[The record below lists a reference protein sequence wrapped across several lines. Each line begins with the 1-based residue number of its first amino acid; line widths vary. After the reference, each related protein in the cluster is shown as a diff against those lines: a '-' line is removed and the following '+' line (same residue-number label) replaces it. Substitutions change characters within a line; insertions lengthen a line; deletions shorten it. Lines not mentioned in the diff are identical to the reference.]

1 MGGLLSYSG
10 ITTRSGPW
18 REPSITDGQFGEMS
32 TLESVSD
39 AVEYL
44 RAAAR
49 LRHDFSNLEGVELHR
64 GAIEQRLILSQ
75 YQDFAKLYR
84 FANLSQRKFL
94 DLFMHYEIDI
104 LKKCF
109 RNALGPPEA

>member
-10 ITTRSGPW
+10 ITTKVRAMESHL
-18 REPSITDGQFGEMS
+18 ITDRQFGEMS

-44 RAAAR
+44 RR
-49 LRHDFSNLEGVELHR
+49 LPAYGMIFSNLEGVDLHR

-94 DLFMHYEIDI
+94 
-104 LKKCF
+104 
-109 RNALGPPEA
+109 EA

>member
-1 MGGLLSYSG
+1 
-10 ITTRSGPW
+10 
-18 REPSITDGQFGEMS
+18 MS

-44 RAAAR
+44 RR
-49 LRHDFSNLEGVELHR
+49 LPAYGAIFFQSGGGVELHR

-75 YQDFAKLYR
+75 YQDFAKLPIVSQTFR
-84 FANLSQRKFL
+84 SANSWICI
-94 DLFMHYEIDI
+94 FMHYEIDI

-109 RNALGPPEA
+109 RNAQATRT